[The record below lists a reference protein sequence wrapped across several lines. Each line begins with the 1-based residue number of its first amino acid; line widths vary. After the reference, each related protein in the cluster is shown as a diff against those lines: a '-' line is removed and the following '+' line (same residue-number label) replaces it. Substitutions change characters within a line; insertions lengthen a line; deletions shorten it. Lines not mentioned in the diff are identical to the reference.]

1 VHKDR
6 AAALKVPT
14 LIVVGDEDEPC
25 VKPSHFLHETIPGAR
40 LEVIRKCGHLVN
52 IEEPEILN
60 PMTLGFIEAC
70 EAKR

>member
-1 VHKDR
+1 M
-6 AAALKVPT
+6 KVPT

-25 VKPSHFLHETIPGAR
+25 VKPSHFLHDTIPGAR

-52 IEEPEILN
+52 IEEPAILN
-60 PMTLGFIEAC
+60 PMVLGFVEAC